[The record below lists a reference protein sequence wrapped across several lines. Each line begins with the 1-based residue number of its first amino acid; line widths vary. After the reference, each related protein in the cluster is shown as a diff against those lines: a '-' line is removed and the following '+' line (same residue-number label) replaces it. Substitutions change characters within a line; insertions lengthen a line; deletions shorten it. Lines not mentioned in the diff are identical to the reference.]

1 MMISKQGTR
10 WVVYLLCFFG
20 SIFPVAPAP
29 AQESSESRIQVL
41 LDAGLTEEALSIL
54 KRAIRK
60 KPRDA
65 NLLLLRST
73 AHFMDG
79 NLEAGRRDLER
90 SLDLDPEL
98 RQAWLNKAALD
109 LSERNYE
116 GALVA
121 FRKAELLDP
130 DADDN
135 SLNIGAVLLFKGDTA
150 EAAERFRNYL
160 ESRTQ
165 DAEAHYLVAANYA
178 MADRADLA
186 VALLKKAIHLDEKVR
201 LQARTDPNFAT
212 ITSLPEFREIL
223 ATDSY
228 QVPVGALTASRSYD
242 FPYTGRD
249 SRVLE
254 AVLSALQLARIPFDQ
269 RVEVTPAWALIWS
282 DFRIKVSVLSEGGT
296 RVQLT
301 AAPGS
306 YTQEEWRSRSEG
318 LFRRID
324 IQVHSRLPE

>member
-1 MMISKQGTR
+1 MTVSTQGVR
-10 WVVYLLCFFG
+10 WVVYLFCLVG
-20 SIFPVAPAP
+20 LIFPPAPAP
-29 AQESSESRIQVL
+29 AQESSASIIQDL
-41 LDAGLTEEALSIL
+41 LNAGQTEEALNLL

-60 KPRDA
+60 NPRDA

-79 NLEAGRRDLER
+79 NVDAGRRDLER
-90 SLDLDPEL
+90 SLELDPQL
-98 RQAWLNKAALD
+98 RQAWLNRAALD
-109 LSERNYE
+109 LSEGNYE
-116 GALVA
+116 GALGA

-150 EAAERFRNYL
+150 EAAERFRQYL
-160 ESRTQ
+160 ESNPR

-178 MADRADLA
+178 MADRGDLA
-186 VALLKKAIHLDEKVR
+186 VALLKKAIHLDEKMR
-201 LQARTDPNFAT
+201 LRARTDPNFAT
-212 ITSLPEFREIL
+212 LTSLLDFREIL

-228 QVPVGALTASRSYD
+228 QLPAGTLSASRSYD
-242 FPYTGRD
+242 FPHTGRD

-269 RVEVTPAWALIWS
+269 RVEVTSAWALIWS
-282 DFRIKVSVLSEGGT
+282 DFRIKISALSDGRT
-296 RVQLT
+296 QVQLT
-301 AAPGS
+301 APPRS
-306 YTQEEWRSRSEG
+306 YSREEWRSKSED
-318 LFRRID
+318 LFRLID

>member
-1 MMISKQGTR
+1 MTVSTQGTR
-10 WVVYLLCFFG
+10 RVVYVLCLLG
-20 SIFPVAPAP
+20 SIFPAAPAP
-29 AQESSESRIQVL
+29 AQESSASRIQIL
-41 LDAGLTEEALSIL
+41 LDAGQTEQALNLL
-54 KRAIRK
+54 KRAVRK
-60 KPRDA
+60 NPRDA

-79 NLEAGRRDLER
+79 NLDAGRRDLER

-98 RQAWLNKAALD
+98 RQAWLNRAALD

-116 GALVA
+116 GALEA

-160 ESRTQ
+160 ESNTQ

-178 MADRADLA
+178 MADRGDLA

-212 ITSLPEFREIL
+212 LTSLPEFREIL

-228 QVPVGALTASRSYD
+228 QIPVGALTASRSYD

-249 SRVLE
+249 SGVLE

-269 RVEVTPAWALIWS
+269 RVEVTSAWALIWS
-282 DFRIKVSVLSEGGT
+282 DLRIKVSALSDGRT
-296 RVQLT
+296 QVQLT

-306 YTQEEWRSRSEG
+306 YSPEEWRSRSED